1 MKNSSVLLFT
11 SIIVYLSG
19 EYCYC
24 SFSAD
29 IDVNATESVGIFDEK
44 NKTEM
49 FCGVSTYTTPNMP
62 TTYAGEIGEANKSRV
77 NYFVMKQNSI
87 SVVISRFTCEFT

>member
-19 EYCYC
+19 EYC

-29 IDVNATESVGIFDEK
+29 IDVNATASVGIFDEK

-62 TTYAGEIGEANKSRV
+62 TNYAGEIGEANKSRV
-77 NYFVMKQNSI
+77 NYFLMKQNSI
-87 SVVISRFTCEFT
+87 